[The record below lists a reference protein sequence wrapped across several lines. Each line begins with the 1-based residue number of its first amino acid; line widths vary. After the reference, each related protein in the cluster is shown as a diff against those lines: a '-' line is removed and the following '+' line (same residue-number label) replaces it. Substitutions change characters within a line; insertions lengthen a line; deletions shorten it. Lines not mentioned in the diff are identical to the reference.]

1 MLFYRPLS
9 LLLET
14 LTDGNPEIVIYCV
27 ATLANIAMNVD
38 NHMQVIICFYL
49 KIDVRF
55 LAFVKTT
62 LHYSVNCTAAKNG
75 CCTSIFKLLFLIK
88 TTPSRL
94 VHVENNMYVT
104 TLAV

>member
-49 KIDVRF
+49 KIDV
-55 LAFVKTT
+55 
-62 LHYSVNCTAAKNG
+62 
-75 CCTSIFKLLFLIK
+75 
-88 TTPSRL
+88 
-94 VHVENNMYVT
+94 
-104 TLAV
+104 